1 MYFCFSFPKKNN
13 LLKHQ
18 AHSTEDL
25 MKLFQTE
32 KSMIQELNQMKSQID
47 IQNRTSDLIVQYL
60 NVIDYDMFSES
71 SKYVLNPIN
80 AFHLLKRLSEWI
92 PKLKSKI
99 PKLKFTYKARSLLD
113 DYKMAINGIV
123 EIQEYFDLDTNDLG
137 EGRIEDRRTGKIYQ
151 SNSPLTSSEIFDLS
165 EEAKTVGYLN
175 NHVDWLTATLNK
187 AVFENK
193 PQKYITKL
201 RYKI

>member
-1 MYFCFSFPKKNN
+1 
-13 LLKHQ
+13 
-18 AHSTEDL
+18 

-32 KSMIQELNQMKSQID
+32 KSMIQELNQMKSQIN

-187 AVFENK
+187 AVFEKK